1 MKLYNYKDHDEY
13 IREQTRANVIK
24 LNKVWVNKKTIAL
37 IKSKVNYATNI
48 LCHGTRNAAEQKL
61 FLEQYPDAN
70 IIGTEISHTASD
82 FIMTVQHDFHEV
94 NYEWLDKFDIVY
106 SNSFDH
112 SYDPNKSLSAWKD
125 QLNQSGSLFIE
136 LMTGDDQKSKSTDP
150 LEINEKEFKDLS
162 TSLGLNVVDR
172 SLTIGGDNRASV
184 LYRLTK

>member
-1 MKLYNYKDHDEY
+1 MKLYSYKDHDEY

-24 LNKVWVNKKTIAL
+24 LNSVWVNNKTISL

-61 FLEQYPDAN
+61 FLEQYPDAD
-70 IIGTEISHTASD
+70 IIGTEISHTAAD
-82 FIMTVQHDFHEV
+82 FDMTVQHDFHEV
-94 NYEWLDKFDIVY
+94 KYEWLSKFDIVY

-125 QLNQSGSLFIE
+125 QLNFSGSLFIE

-150 LEINEKEFKDLS
+150 LEINEEEFKDLS
-162 TSLGLNVVDR
+162 SSIGLIVADR
-172 SLTIGGDNRASV
+172 SLTIGGNNRTSV